1 MAHRKKKKH
10 GGGDGPVMNLTAMLD
25 MAFQLLAFFVLTFK
39 PAPIE
44 GEVMLRMPPPQAVM
58 AQKVKS
64 KSAGSSS
71 KELMSGLTS
80 LVISVLPNK
89 NGNLGT
95 MAIGEQ
101 AVGNL
106 AALDNQLRAVLTD
119 QASPFEQVIIQVGSG
134 VRYDAL
140 MSVVDVCT
148 RQKLPNGQPLTKLSF
163 VELPDG

>member
-1 MAHRKKKKH
+1 MSKRRHKKKH
-10 GGGDGPVMNLTAMLD
+10 DEGGVTINLTAMLD

-39 PAPIE
+39 PAPAE
-44 GEVMLRMPPPQAVM
+44 GEVSLRMPPPQAVM
-58 AQKVKS
+58 AAKVSS
-64 KSAGSSS
+64 KSAGKSD
-71 KELMSGLTS
+71 KDLMSGLTS

-89 NGNLGT
+89 TGGLGT

-101 AVGNL
+101 PIGTL
-106 AALDNQLRAVLTD
+106 AGLDNQLHSVLTD

-140 MSVVDVCT
+140 MSVVDICT

-163 VELPDG
+163 VELPEG

>member
-1 MAHRKKKKH
+1 MSKRRKKSH
-10 GGGDGPVMNLTAMLD
+10 GGEGVSINLTAMLD

-44 GEVMLRMPPPQAVM
+44 GEVSLRMPPPQAVM
-58 AQKVKS
+58 AAKV
-64 KSAGSSS
+64 SS
-71 KELMSGLTS
+71 KIAGDSDEDALSGLTS
-80 LVISVLPNK
+80 LVVSVLPNK
-89 NGNLGT
+89 SGGLGT

-101 AVGNL
+101 PIGTL
-106 AALDNQLRAVLTD
+106 AGLDSQLRAVLTD

-140 MSVVDVCT
+140 MSVVDICT
-148 RQKLPNGQPLTKLSF
+148 RQKLPNGQKLTKLSF